1 MKANFRHQR
10 AFSIF
15 IVVLLLSCGPAS
27 AVETRYQLGYL
38 LNYQSNIRRTAT
50 DPKSEWINTLTASM
64 QATEDTSSLNMTLDA
79 SLQRLFYK
87 NKSFSDRTVANATGN
102 VLWTIIPERF
112 TWTVNDYL
120 RETVIDPRNA
130 NIQTNRQRTNTFT
143 TGPDL
148 IFRAGRRD
156 TVILGHRFID
166 TYQEVTNLDSQ
177 QNVSNLTWQ
186 HQLSPIS
193 ILSLVGAYQ
202 DINYDAET
210 LPDRV
215 ITDTYLRYDM
225 ARAVTTFLVEL
236 GTTEVRTVGR
246 SQIDGDRRVFSVD
259 YQITGNETL
268 NLRVSDQILE
278 AGNIID
284 AALTPGNALAD
295 GRFLTANVFREKRV
309 TLSYAHGGP
318 FVTLNLSVYTTARNY
333 FQDATLD
340 NQLDG
345 GTIAVAYTVS
355 PTTDMTFNADF
366 SRRFYPTDGRQ
377 LDYASYLVGI
387 THIINPQLTLTGSVG
402 LISRRSSVPGQ
413 DYDNFT
419 ASIGIT
425 YDI

>member
-1 MKANFRHQR
+1 MKANFRRER
-10 AFSIF
+10 ALSIF
-15 IVVLLLSCGPAS
+15 AVVILLSCGPAS

-38 LNYQSNIRRTAT
+38 LNYQSNIRRTVT
-50 DPKSEWINTLTASM
+50 DPKSEWVNTLTASM
-64 QATEDTSSLNMTLDA
+64 QATEDTTNLNMTLDA

-87 NKSFSDRTVANATGN
+87 NKSFADRTVANATGN

-148 IFRAGRRD
+148 IFKAGRRD
-156 TVILGHRFID
+156 TFILGHRFID

-193 ILSLVGAYQ
+193 ILSIIGAYQ
-202 DINYDAET
+202 DIDYDAGT

-236 GTTEVRTVGR
+236 GSTEVRTVGR
-246 SQIDGDRRVFSVD
+246 SPIEGSRRVFSVD

-268 NLRVSDQILE
+268 NLRISDQILE

-284 AALTPGNALAD
+284 AALTPGDALAD
-295 GRFLTANVFREKRV
+295 GRFLTANVFREKRT

-318 FVTLNLSVYTTARNY
+318 FVTLNLSIYATTRNY
-333 FQDATLD
+333 MQDATLD
-340 NQLDG
+340 NQLNG
-345 GTIAVAYTVS
+345 GTVAIAYTVS
-355 PTTDMTFNADF
+355 PTLDMTFNADF

-377 LDYASYLVGI
+377 LDYASYVLGA
-387 THIINPQLTLTGSVG
+387 TYIINPQLTLTGSAGV
-402 LISRRSSVPGQ
+402 ITRRSSVPGQ